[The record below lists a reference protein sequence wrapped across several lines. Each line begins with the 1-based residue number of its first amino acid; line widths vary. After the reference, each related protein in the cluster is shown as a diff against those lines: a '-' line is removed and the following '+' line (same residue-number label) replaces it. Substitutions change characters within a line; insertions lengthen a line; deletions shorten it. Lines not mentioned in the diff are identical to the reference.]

1 MSDGCLPIIYPTR
14 PPFVQS
20 IGFRAARGRGT
31 IGGFRDDA
39 AGRVPAVDGVIGGRS
54 VTYY

>member
-31 IGGFRDDA
+31 IGGFRDDEA
-39 AGRVPAVDGVIGGRS
+39 SRAPAVDDVSETVR
-54 VTYY
+54 